1 MLHVVV
7 LTRPV
12 LVPDEV
18 TDETTHHES
27 VATQLL
33 QEVAV
38 RLEDLV
44 WDHDRIGA
52 LRLGMEL
59 SGLAVEGGSL
69 GVQGLVL
76 AV

>member
-7 LTRPV
+7 LTRTV
-12 LVPDEV
+12 FVPDEV
-18 TDETTHHES
+18 SDETTHHES

-38 RLEDLV
+38 GLEDLV
-44 WDHDRIGA
+44 WIEDGAGA
-52 LRLGMEL
+52 LQLGMEL